1 MENIA
6 LKIREEL
13 KEAMKAKDTLKLNVI
28 RGVLTAFT
36 NELVATNRTPQDTLG
51 DDDAIKVIRRI
62 IKQREDAILQYTAAG
77 RIDLA
82 DEDAAQMEILKNYVP
97 SQASFED
104 VKIVAEKIK
113 IQMGD
118 IDKSKMGILI
128 GAVKKEMGDKADGAV
143 VKSVVESLF

>member
-1 MENIA
+1 MDNIA
-6 LKIREEL
+6 LKIREDL
-13 KEAMKAKDTLKLNVI
+13 KEAMKAKDALKLNVI

-36 NELVATNRTPQDTLG
+36 NELVATNHTPQDILG

-62 IKQREDAILQYTAAG
+62 IKQREDAISQYTAAG
-77 RIDLA
+77 RTDLA
-82 DEDAAQMEILKNYVP
+82 DEDAAQMEILKTYVP
-97 SQASFED
+97 AQASFED

-113 IQMGD
+113 LEMGD

-128 GAVKKEMGDKADGAV
+128 GAVKKEMGDKADGSV

>member
-13 KEAMKAKDTLKLNVI
+13 KEAMKAKDALKLNVI

-82 DEDAAQMEILKNYVP
+82 DEDTAQMQILKNYVP
-97 SQASFED
+97 AQASFED

-118 IDKSKMGILI
+118 IDKSKMGMLI
-128 GAVKKEMGDKADGAV
+128 GAVKKEMGDNADGAV

>member
-1 MENIA
+1 MDNIA
-6 LKIREEL
+6 LKIREDL

-36 NELVATNRTPQDTLG
+36 NELVATNHTPQDILG

-62 IKQREDAILQYTAAG
+62 IKQREDAISQYTAAG
-77 RIDLA
+77 RSDLA
-82 DEDAAQMEILKNYVP
+82 DEDTAQMEILKNYVP
-97 SQASFED
+97 AQASFED

-113 IQMGD
+113 LEMGD

-128 GAVKKEMGDKADGAV
+128 GAVKKEMGDKADGSV